1 MGAANSHSFDVGEQH
16 ENVKHVKMSD
26 VVCESHHVPFH
37 NIYSQNS
44 GEVKTLQNTF
54 HSYFVIQ

>member
-26 VVCESHHVPFH
+26 AVCESHHVPF
-37 NIYSQNS
+37 IIFT
-44 GEVKTLQNTF
+44 VK
-54 HSYFVIQ
+54 IQEK